1 MFRLSNDMIQ
11 SIFDDGS
18 ELMFNSITKFITYVS
33 KTGEKIHSELG
44 LMQRENNIEMQQRF
58 NYVREVLVI
67 SKGFRIKTK
76 DE

>member
-18 ELMFNSITKFITYVS
+18 ELMFNSITKCITYVS
-33 KTGEKIHSELG
+33 KSGEKINSDLT
-44 LMQRENNIEMQQRF
+44 LMHREDNIEMQQRF